1 MDAIGTTDYSSI
13 INASRKTDL
22 EKTLKANKASDKSN
36 IPTDEEMMDA
46 AKQFE
51 AYMVEQVY
59 KSMENTI
66 MKSDDEEGDYEKMFG
81 DMRIQQYAQA
91 VADQGKLG
99 LAQQLYESMKNN
111 YPDISVE
118 QTAEEAAES
127 GAATVTEA

>member
-13 INASRKTDL
+13 INASRSTEL
-22 EKTLKANKASDKSN
+22 EKNLKANKASNKSN

-59 KSMENTI
+59 KAMENTV
-66 MKSDDEEGDYEKMFG
+66 MKSDEEEGDYEKMFG

-111 YPDISVE
+111 YPTVEQAADVSVE
-118 QTAEEAAES
+118 DKAAD
-127 GAATVTEA
+127 VTKA

>member
-13 INASRKTDL
+13 INTSRSTEL
-22 EKTLKANKASDKSN
+22 EKNLKSNKASNKSN

-59 KSMENTI
+59 KAMENTI
-66 MKSDDEEGDYEKMFG
+66 MKADDEEGDYEKMFG
-81 DMRIQQYAQA
+81 DMKIQQYAQA
-91 VADQGKLG
+91 VTDQGKLG

-111 YPDISVE
+111 YPTVD
-118 QTAEEAAES
+118 QAADAAAES
-127 GAATVTEA
+127 GATAVTEA